1 MVLQIWMPLSK
12 TATDDT
18 VHHVYGMYYD
28 NNKAIDTK
36 ALTSK
41 YQTYTMYMYIQIIVV
56 SQSAM
61 GVQLT
66 VTNIL
71 YFKPFTSNP

>member
-12 TATDDT
+12 TSTDDT
-18 VHHVYGMYYD
+18 VHHVYCMYYD
-28 NNKAIDTK
+28 NNKPIDTK

-41 YQTYTMYMYIQIIVV
+41 YHTYTMYIQIIAV
-56 SQSAM
+56 SQSDM

-66 VTNIL
+66 ITTGNIL
-71 YFKPFTSNP
+71 